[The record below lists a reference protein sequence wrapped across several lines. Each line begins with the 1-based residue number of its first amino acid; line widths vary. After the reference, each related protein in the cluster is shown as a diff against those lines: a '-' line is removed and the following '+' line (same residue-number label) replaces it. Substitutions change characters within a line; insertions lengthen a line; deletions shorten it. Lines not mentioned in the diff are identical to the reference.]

1 MTSSFLERRP
11 WLDRLLYDDDDPD
24 DEIKAVAS
32 MRSRKGRSADDLA
45 AVGADTAALRD
56 SIGRD
61 LQELLNTRRPWR
73 PLPEAHAA
81 LRRTILGY
89 GLPDFTSGAFN
100 TAAQREALL
109 SQIATAIA
117 DFEPRLKRARIG
129 WMSKSAGDLSV
140 FRLAIAGAVGGNGDP
155 ARLNFE
161 TLIDSATTDMRV
173 KPENE

>member
-1 MTSSFLERRP
+1 MTSSFLELRP
-11 WLDRLLYDDDDPD
+11 WLDRLLYGDDPD
-24 DEIKAVAS
+24 DEINGDAS
-32 MRSRKGRSADDLA
+32 IWSRKRKGTDEPA
-45 AVGADTAALRD
+45 AVDASTAALRD

-61 LQELLNTRRPWR
+61 LQELLNTRRPWK

-81 LRRTILGY
+81 LGRTILGY

-129 WMSKSAGDLSV
+129 WMSKSAGDVSV
-140 FRLAIAGAVGGNGDP
+140 FRLSIAGAVGGNGDQT
-155 ARLNFE
+155 RLSFE